1 MKKKMRF
8 TLGKKTVLMVL
19 TMSVILCA
27 TALFISYRTYQER
40 TTAFY
45 EQLGY
50 NVVRTLASQL
60 DPDELDH
67 YYETQEMD
75 GRYYEIQG
83 FIADLVGSSEVEYLY
98 VVRPHGVGVTFL
110 FDSDMEAGENG
121 DYASGGYCALGTYT
135 DLVGGFAENLD
146 KLLEGESVDPIVQR
160 DPSYGW
166 MMTVMVPV
174 LHENGAMAAYVMADF
189 NLEDMVREQQ
199 QFLLSTGGL
208 LLVLT
213 VVFAVLYL
221 ALIRRF
227 FVRPVQQLTEAAQSY
242 EGGENKKVFSGV
254 KIHGNDELKTLADAF
269 RMMLVEIEIN
279 NMEQQELALREQRL
293 DSELQLANELNVSML
308 PKALPE
314 REGGYPF
321 AVQGSIRQGQELSCC
336 FYDYFLLD
344 RDQLCILVGE
354 VPGEGVPQVLYTAM
368 AQATI
373 KSQMRSGLPLTE
385 AVTAAG
391 RQLHELSDSLCL
403 HVMVGILN
411 GTTGQFTCINA
422 GLPRPLL
429 MRGEDR
435 YEWIKALS
443 YAPLGQSENVV
454 YQVLEL
460 ELRQGDRL
468 FFHTEGLDEIAGQDG
483 RTFGEEQLRLTLN
496 ERQSRQGDL
505 EVQLRYVSD
514 AGTAYA
520 ERSGRIR
527 GYALL
532 GLEYRRRDRAQAH
545 CILTPDAA
553 GNQQLLEFLRGQLSE
568 NEVESQRLAEV
579 MVLADELFTLC
590 RRCAAP
596 DSRFL
601 AECAIPAGED
611 LLVLRL
617 KGDLGGRD
625 PLKDLEGGAACHAV
639 EFLAKHCEQVF
650 FEHGDSVDIVTMVR
664 RIERKAERRQRR
676 GSRGEEGTANADR
689 VSGI

>member
-1 MKKKMRF
+1 MYEN
-8 TLGKKTVLMVL
+8 KKTAALNPSAPTDGGQLYPKNTTTITENPAKGNQYTEKTEEDRKTWLHKLEQVQDPNYLHMVGMEELMDQTFPVKEPVIDSLLYKGAYLFAGAPKIGKSFLVL
-19 TMSVILCA
+19 
-27 TALFISYRTYQER
+27 Q
-40 TTAFY
+40 
-45 EQLGY
+45 
-50 NVVRTLASQL
+50 
-60 DPDELDH
+60 
-67 YYETQEMD
+67 
-75 GRYYEIQG
+75 
-83 FIADLVGSSEVEYLY
+83 IA
-98 VVRPHGVGVTFL
+98 
-110 FDSDMEAGENG
+110 
-121 DYASGGYCALGTYT
+121 YA
-135 DLVGGFAENLD
+135 
-146 KLLEGESVDPIVQR
+146 I
-160 DPSYGW
+160 
-166 MMTVMVPV
+166 
-174 LHENGAMAAYVMADF
+174 
-189 NLEDMVREQQ
+189 
-199 QFLLSTGGL
+199 STGQPLWDYQVHEG
-208 LLVLT
+208 
-213 VVFAVLYL
+213 AVLYL

-308 PKALPE
+308 PRALPE

-321 AVQGSIRQGQELSCC
+321 AVQGSIRQGQELSCR

-568 NEVESQRLAEV
+568 NAVESQRLAEV

-625 PLKDLEGGAACHAV
+625 PLKGLEGGAACHAV

-664 RIERKAERRQRR
+664 RIEREAERRQRR